1 MADIRKKFKAL
12 SMKDSLDVFL
22 TIYAGCK
29 IEYYVGFNDISR
41 KLGIKYNTLRRIT
54 NALVRG
60 GLISSMKKPYSLDGR
75 ERVYVVCDKDFAD
88 KILDIANPS

>member
-29 IEYYVGFNDISR
+29 IEYYVGFNDISQ
-41 KLGIKYNTLRRIT
+41 KLGIKYNALRRIT

-60 GLISSMKKPYSLDGR
+60 GLISSIQKPYSLDGR

-88 KILDIANPS
+88 KVLDMINPS